1 MYILYL
7 RVYVYI
13 LHLFTLDTRQK
24 HFLGAWRNYRSG
36 AGEANGDDN
45 DKGKKEGTSED
56 KEKVQ

>member
-1 MYILYL
+1 M
-7 RVYVYI
+7 YVYI

-24 HFLGAWRNYRSG
+24 HFFGAWRNYRSG